1 VTVNEM
7 TFRIGGEAGQGVES
21 GGAGFAKAL
30 ARGGLHVF
38 GMQDYMSRVRG
49 GHNFYQV
56 RVSERPLY
64 CQTDD
69 VHLLLALV
77 PETIARHGDE
87 VVPGGAILY
96 DQAFDADKGHPP
108 GIKDLQKRGVRAF
121 PVPLFQIAED
131 AGGAIMANTAAFGAA
146 AGVTGYD
153 LERISEVI
161 RDNFGPKGQKVIDA
175 NLRVAEKAY
184 EYARVQY
191 ADRYEFKVHP
201 IDAPQRMVLNG
212 NDAIC
217 MGALLGGCRFVSAY
231 PMTPA
236 SSIVEWWAHYASDYG
251 LVAKHAED
259 EISAI
264 LMAIGAN
271 HAGVRA
277 MTATSGGGFSLM
289 VEGLGLAGI
298 TETPVVVVESQRPG
312 PATGM
317 PTRTAQ
323 GDLLFVL
330 RASQDEFPRIV
341 LAPGTI
347 EECFEAGWRAFNLA
361 EKYQCPAIVLVDNY
375 LSNSVRSIE
384 RADLG
389 LEAVEIDRG
398 ALLSAQEL
406 DDLEGE
412 YKRYALTESGVSP
425 RAIPGHPNAVFMA
438 CSDEHDEYG
447 HFQDE
452 DAQNRIAMVEKRMS
466 KLDGARTEMRAPV
479 RYGPERADLTFVG
492 WGSSA
497 GPIREVV
504 DILNGV
510 QALNGEPRAGKDQAN
525 SLHFYD
531 VWPFP
536 EAKVGPMLASAV
548 RLVCVEGNATGQ
560 FAHLLGAYT
569 GVQVDQQIYRFDGRP
584 LSPEYILDRLQ

>member
-1 VTVNEM
+1 MTTNDM

-30 ARGGLHVF
+30 ARGGLYVF
-38 GMQDYMSRVRG
+38 GIQDYMSRVRG
-49 GHNFYQV
+49 GHNFYQI
-56 RVSERPLY
+56 RVAERPLY
-64 CQTDD
+64 AQTDD
-69 VHLLLALV
+69 VHLLMALV

-87 VVPGGAILY
+87 VVPGGGIIY
-96 DQAFDADKGHPP
+96 DREFDVD
-108 GIKDLQKRGVRAF
+108 IEDLQARGIRPF
-121 PVPLFQIAED
+121 PTPLFKIAEE
-131 AGGAIMANTAAFGAA
+131 AGGEIMANTAAFGAA

-153 LERISEVI
+153 LERISDII

-175 NLRVAEKAY
+175 NLAVAEKAY
-184 EYARVQY
+184 DYARRQY
-191 ADRYEFKVHP
+191 AGDFEYKVSV
-201 IDAPQRMVLNG
+201 DALSGQAPQRMVLNG
-212 NDAIC
+212 NQAIC

-236 SSIVEWWAHYASDYG
+236 SSIIEWWAHYASQYG

-259 EISAI
+259 EIAAM
-264 LMAIGAN
+264 LMAIGVN
-271 HAGVRA
+271 HAGVRG

-347 EECFEAGWRAFNLA
+347 EECFEAGWRAFNMA
-361 EKYQCPAIVLVDNY
+361 ERYQCPAIILVDNY
-375 LSNSVRSIE
+375 LSNSIRSIE

-389 LEAVEIDRG
+389 FDKVEIDRG
-398 ALLSAQEL
+398 ALLTEDEL
-406 DDLEGE
+406 DVLSEP
-412 YKRYALTESGVSP
+412 YKRYALTESGISP

-438 CSDEHDEYG
+438 CSDEHNEYG
-447 HFQDE
+447 HFEAE
-452 DAQNRIAMVEKRMS
+452 DAQNRIDMVEKRLT
-466 KLDGARTEMRAPV
+466 KLEGARKEMRAPV
-479 RYGPERADLTFVG
+479 RYGPERAELTFVG
-492 WGSSA
+492 WGSSD

-504 DILNGV
+504 DRLNAAPGS
-510 QALNGEPRAGKDQAN
+510 NGDQAN
-525 SLHFYD
+525 ALHFYD
-531 VWPFP
+531 LWPFP
-536 EAKVGPMLASAV
+536 EAKVTPLLSSAV
-548 RLVCVEGNATGQ
+548 RLVCAESNATGQ
-560 FAHLLGAYT
+560 LAYLLQSYT
-569 GVQVDQQIYRFDGRP
+569 GVQVDQEIHRFDGRP
-584 LSPEYILDRLQ
+584 LSPEYILDRLE

>member
-1 VTVNEM
+1 MTTNEM

-64 CQTDD
+64 SQTDD
-69 VHLLLALV
+69 VHLLMALV
-77 PETIARHGDE
+77 PETIRRHGDE
-87 VVPGGAILY
+87 VVAGGAILY
-96 DQAFDADKGHPP
+96 DKEFEVDTG
-108 GIKDLQKRGVRAF
+108 DLEKRGVHAF
-121 PVPLFQIAED
+121 PAPLFQIAND
-131 AGGAIMANTAAFGAA
+131 AGAEIMANTAAFGAA

-153 LERISEVI
+153 LERIADVI
-161 RDNFGPKGQKVIDA
+161 RDNFAPKGPKVVDA
-175 NLRVAEKAY
+175 NLEVARKAY
-184 EYARVQY
+184 EYARERY
-191 ADRYEFKVHP
+191 AEAFEFKVHP

-212 NDAIC
+212 NEALC
-217 MGALLGGCRFVSAY
+217 LGALLGGCRFVSAY

-236 SSIVEWWAHYASDYG
+236 SSIMEWFAHYASDYG

-259 EISAI
+259 EIAAM

-271 HAGVRA
+271 HAGVRG

-347 EECFEAGWRAFNLA
+347 EACVEAGWRAFNLA
-361 EKYQCPAIVLVDNY
+361 ETYQCPAIVLLDNY

-384 RADLG
+384 RAELG
-389 LEAVEIDRG
+389 FEAVEIDRG
-398 ALLSAQEL
+398 ALLSDEEL

-425 RAIPGHPNAVFMA
+425 RALPGHPKAVFMA
-438 CSDEHDEYG
+438 CSDEHNESG
-447 HFQDE
+447 HFEAE
-452 DAQNRIAMVEKRMS
+452 DAENRIDMVEKRMA
-466 KLDGARTEMRAPV
+466 KLEGARKEMRAPV
-479 RYGPERADLTFVG
+479 RYGPEHAELTLVG
-492 WGSSA
+492 WGSSY
-497 GPIREVV
+497 GPLREAV
-504 DILNGV
+504 DILNRV
-510 QALNGEPRAGKDQAN
+510 QGLDAGPGAGARAN
-525 SLHFYD
+525 LLHFAD
-531 VWPFP
+531 IWPFP
-536 EAKVGPMLASAV
+536 VDEVQRLLASAG

-569 GVQVDQQIYRFDGRP
+569 GAQVDRQIARFDGRP